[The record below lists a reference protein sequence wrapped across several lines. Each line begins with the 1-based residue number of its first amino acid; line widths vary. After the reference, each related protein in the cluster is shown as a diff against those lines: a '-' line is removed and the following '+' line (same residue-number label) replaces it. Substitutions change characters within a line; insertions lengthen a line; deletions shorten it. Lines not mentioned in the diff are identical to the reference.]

1 MSQTNSELSAIV
13 ARGELYKQTR
23 YKIWVL
29 RHFILG
35 RSKFLAYESKDGK
48 KKSNID
54 ISYGKLKIL
63 TPEECGDTRL
73 KFAFSLI
80 TRRKTF
86 VLCASSERN
95 RVAWMILLHQTIES
109 NKSIARY
116 LFNNEETLAS
126 SVVKKKGMFFSHS
139 IVKMTVTNYPRM
151 ILTQTDEDDSLINQ
165 ISWDKSSIPVITKV
179 NSVFLSYI

>member
-1 MSQTNSELSAIV
+1 
-13 ARGELYKQTR
+13 
-23 YKIWVL
+23 
-29 RHFILG
+29 
-35 RSKFLAYESKDGK
+35 
-48 KKSNID
+48 
-54 ISYGKLKIL
+54 
-63 TPEECGDTRL
+63 
-73 KFAFSLI
+73 
-80 TRRKTF
+80 
-86 VLCASSERN
+86 
-95 RVAWMILLHQTIES
+95 MILLHQTIES

-179 NSVFLSYI
+179 NSVFLSYIYNDSKY